1 MDTIQVLFSQDYCSQ
16 HATHLLTPAY
26 GNNME
31 QEATHVSTVVIN
43 NILQA
48 TNVNTNNLEAR
59 DANTAINK
67 LQQ

>member
-1 MDTIQVLFSQDYCSQ
+1 
-16 HATHLLTPAY
+16 
-26 GNNME
+26 ME
-31 QEATHVSTVVIN
+31 QEATHVSTVVIY
-43 NILQA
+43 NIHVLQA